1 MPVAASSARRSR
13 RGPKGPPRGLRS
25 RSWRSVEFASLDFET
40 TGLDY
45 GRDAVVSFGV
55 VPIRGGRVVL
65 AEAVH
70 QLVVPEIPSSPT
82 SMKIHR
88 ILPQDL
94 ADAEPLEIARAR
106 LRAALDGRFLLAWYA
121 EVEIAFLVRMFGGRA
136 GPWRRRTVDAR
147 KLAIAVEGAHPD
159 VRYSLT
165 SVAERYGV
173 PVANPHEALDDA
185 LVTAQLFLVL
195 ASRLERGG
203 RGAARTLLHLTHA

>member
-1 MPVAASSARRSR
+1 MSVAAGTGRASR
-13 RGPKGPPRGLRS
+13 RRPKGPPRAFRS
-25 RSWRSVEFASLDFET
+25 RSWREVEFAALDFET

-70 QLVVPEIPSSPT
+70 QLVIPEIPSSPT

-94 ADAEPLEIARAR
+94 ADAPPLEVARER
-106 LRAALDGRFLLAWYA
+106 LRAALERRFLLAWYA
-121 EVEIAFLVRMFGGRA
+121 DVEIAFLVRIFGGRA
-136 GPWRRRTVDAR
+136 TAWRRRTVDAR
-147 KLAIAVEGAHPD
+147 DLAIEIEGAPAD
-159 VRYSLT
+159 VRFSLS

-203 RGAARTLLHLTHA
+203 RGTARTLLHLTHA

>member
-1 MPVAASSARRSR
+1 MRA
-13 RGPKGPPRGLRS
+13 
-25 RSWRSVEFASLDFET
+25 RSWRDVEFASLDFET

-65 AEAVH
+65 AEALH

-82 SMKIHR
+82 SMKIHQ

-94 ADAEPLEIARAR
+94 ADAPPLEVARER
-106 LRAALDGRFLLAWYA
+106 LRAALDHRFLLAWYA
-121 EVEIAFLVRMFGGRA
+121 DVEIAFLLRIFGGREGA
-136 GPWRRRTVDAR
+136 WRRRTVDAR
-147 KLAIAVEGAHPD
+147 KLAIDLEDAHPD

-185 LVTAQLFLVL
+185 LVTAQLFLIL
-195 ASRLERGG
+195 ATRLERGG
-203 RGAARTLLHLTHA
+203 RAATRTLLHLTNG